1 VSARR
6 PTVVVVGGGFAGLQA
21 ARAFARAPVDVI
33 LVDRQNYHLFQPLL
47 YQVATA
53 ALSPGDIAEPLRAIV
68 RKQAN
73 VRVVLA
79 EVTGVDVERRR
90 VLLGPGEHDLAYD
103 YLILASG
110 ARHAYFGHDEWES
123 LAPGLKTLDDALEI
137 RRRILLAFER
147 AEVES
152 DPSAREALLT
162 FVIVGGGPTGVE
174 LAGAIA
180 EIARH
185 TVARDFRSI
194 DPRRSRIIL
203 VEGAPRLLPPYPPDL
218 SAAAENDLRR
228 LGVEVRTNALVTR
241 LTPEAAFVGDEAI
254 PTRTVLWAAGVAA
267 SNLGRDLG
275 APLDRSGRVQVNP
288 DLSAPGHPNVFVVGD
303 LAAVQ
308 SGGKPVPGVA
318 PAAMQQG
325 KHAAHNVL
333 CSIAGQPRRPFRYWN
348 RGNLAT
354 VGRGAAVGD
363 FGRLHLDG
371 LAAWLAWLTV
381 HLFFLIGFENRVL
394 VLLQW
399 AYAYLTWERGARLI
413 THGWPELKS

>member
-1 VSARR
+1 
-6 PTVVVVGGGFAGLQA
+6 VVVGGGFAGLQA
-21 ARAFARAPVDVI
+21 ARGLAHAPVQVVLI
-33 LVDRQNYHLFQPLL
+33 DRQNYHLFQPLL

-53 ALSPGDIAEPLRAIV
+53 ALSPGDIAEPMRAIL

-79 EVTGVDVERRR
+79 EVTGVDVDRRR
-90 VLLGPGEHDLAYD
+90 VLLGSEEVTYD
-103 YLILASG
+103 YLVLASG
-110 ARHAYFGHDEWES
+110 ARHAYFGHDEWEA

-137 RRRILLAFER
+137 RRRILMAFER
-147 AEVES
+147 AEIEP
-152 DPSAREALLT
+152 DPAAREALLT

-194 DPRRSRIIL
+194 DPRRARIIL

-218 SAAAENDLRR
+218 SAAAEHDLRR
-228 LGVEVRTNALVTR
+228 LGVEVRTDALVTR
-241 LTPEAAFVGDEAI
+241 LTPEAAYVGEEAI

-267 SNLGRDLG
+267 SAIGRDLG
-275 APLDRSGRVQVNP
+275 APLDRSGRVLVNP
-288 DLSAPGHPNVFVVGD
+288 DLSVPGHPEVYVVGD

-325 KHAAHNVL
+325 KHAAHNIVR
-333 CSIAGQPRRPFRYWN
+333 STNGQPSEPFQYWN

-354 VGRGAAVGD
+354 IGRGAAVAD
-363 FGRLHLDG
+363 LGRLHLEG
-371 LAAWLAWLTV
+371 LPAWLAWLTV

-399 AYAYLTWERGARLI
+399 AYAYLTYERGARLI
-413 THGWPELKS
+413 TRGWPERLRPG

>member
-1 VSARR
+1 MSAAR
-6 PTVVVVGGGFAGLQA
+6 PTVVIVGGGFAGLQA
-21 ARAFARAPVDVI
+21 ARALAHAPAQVI
-33 LVDRQNYHLFQPLL
+33 LLDRQNYHLFQPLL

-53 ALSPGDIAEPLRAIV
+53 ALSPGDIAEPLRAIL

-73 VRVVLA
+73 ARVVLS
-79 EVTGVDVERRR
+79 EVSGVDVDGRR
-90 VLLGPGEHDLAYD
+90 VLLGSEKLAYD
-103 YLILASG
+103 YLVVATG
-110 ARHAYFGHDEWES
+110 ARHAYFGHDEWEA

-137 RRRILLAFER
+137 RRRILIAFER
-147 AEVES
+147 AEVET
-152 DPSAREALLT
+152 DPAARQALLT

-185 TVARDFRSI
+185 TVSRDFRSI

-218 SAAAENDLRR
+218 SAAAEHDLRR
-228 LGVEVRTNALVTR
+228 LGVEVRTDALVTR
-241 LTPEAAFVGDEAI
+241 LTPEAAYVGDEAI

-267 SNLGRDLG
+267 SAIGRDLG
-275 APLDRSGRVQVNP
+275 APVDRSGRVLVNP
-288 DLSAPGHPNVFVVGD
+288 DLSVPGHPEVYVVGD

-308 SGGKPVPGVA
+308 AGGKPVPGVA

-325 KHAAHNVL
+325 KHAARNILRSMH
-333 CSIAGQPRRPFRYWN
+333 GQPTRPFRYWN

-354 VGRGAAVGD
+354 IGRGAAVAD
-363 FGRLHLDG
+363 FGRLHLEG
-371 LAAWLAWLTV
+371 LPAWLAWLVV

-399 AYAYLTWERGARLI
+399 AYAYLTYERGARLI
-413 THGWPELKS
+413 TRGWPERLRPG

>member
-1 VSARR
+1 MSASR

-21 ARAFARAPVDVI
+21 ARGLAHAPVQVV
-33 LVDRQNYHLFQPLL
+33 LLDRQNYHLFQPLL

-53 ALSPGDIAEPLRAIV
+53 ALSPGDIAEPLRAIL
-68 RKQAN
+68 RKQSNA
-73 VRVVLA
+73 RVVLA
-79 EVTGVDVERRR
+79 EVTRIDVDRRR
-90 VLLGPGEHDLAYD
+90 VLLGSGELAYD
-103 YLILASG
+103 YLVVATG

-137 RRRILLAFER
+137 RRRILMAFER
-147 AEVES
+147 AEVET
-152 DPSAREALLT
+152 DPGAREALLT
-162 FVIVGGGPTGVE
+162 FVIIGGGPTGVE

-218 SAAAENDLRR
+218 SAAAASDLRR
-228 LGVEVRTNALVTR
+228 LGVEVRTNALVTH
-241 LTPEAAFVGDEAI
+241 LTPEAAYVGEEAI

-267 SNLGRDLG
+267 STIGRDLG
-275 APLDRSGRVQVNP
+275 APVDRSGRVQVNP
-288 DLSAPGHPNVFVVGD
+288 DLSVPGHPEVYVVGD
-303 LAAVQ
+303 LATVQ

-325 KHAAHNVL
+325 KHAARNIVRSL
-333 CSIAGQPRRPFRYWN
+333 QGQPSRPFRYWN

-354 VGRGAAVGD
+354 IGRGAAVAD
-363 FGRLHLDG
+363 FGRVHLDG
-371 LAAWLAWLTV
+371 LPAWLAWLVV

-399 AYAYLTWERGARLI
+399 AYAYVTYERGARLI
-413 THGWPELKS
+413 TRGWPERLRPG

>member
-1 VSARR
+1 V
-6 PTVVVVGGGFAGLQA
+6 Q
-21 ARAFARAPVDVI
+21 VI

-53 ALSPGDIAEPLRAIV
+53 ALSPGDIAEPLRAIL

-73 VRVVLA
+73 ARVMLA
-79 EVTGVDVERRR
+79 EVTGVDVDRRR
-90 VLLGPGEHDLAYD
+90 VLLGADELAYD
-103 YLILASG
+103 YLVLATG
-110 ARHAYFGHDEWES
+110 ARHAYFGHDEWEAI
-123 LAPGLKTLDDALEI
+123 APGLKTLDDALEI
-137 RRRILLAFER
+137 RRRILIAFER
-147 AEVES
+147 AEVEP
-152 DPSAREALLT
+152 DPATRQALLT

-185 TVARDFRSI
+185 TVARDFRRI

-203 VEGAPRLLPPYPPDL
+203 IEGAPRLLPPYPPDL
-218 SAAAENDLRR
+218 SAASEQDLRR

-241 LTPEAAFVGDEAI
+241 LTPEAAYVGEEAI

-267 SNLGRDLG
+267 STIGRDLG
-275 APLDRSGRVQVNP
+275 APLDRSGRVLVNS
-288 DLSAPGHPNVFVVGD
+288 DLSAPGHPEVYVVGD

-325 KHAAHNVL
+325 KHAARNIVR
-333 CSIAGQPRRPFRYWN
+333 SIQGQPPRPFHYWN

-354 VGRGAAVGD
+354 IGRGAAVAD

-371 LAAWLAWLTV
+371 LFAWLAWLTV

-399 AYAYLTWERGARLI
+399 AYAYLTYERGARLI
-413 THGWPELKS
+413 TRGWPERLRPG